1 MIGGSDFAEGQ
12 TPLNADELLGLI
24 PPITRHGELNELEQ
38 LNIVAAEGALF
49 TRRPPSTLLD
59 EKYILRVHKRMFGEV
74 WRWAGKF
81 RVSDKNIGCPWPDVP
96 NELRA
101 LLGDVKFWIEANS
114 FQPDD
119 IGIRF
124 HHRLV
129 AIHLFPNGN
138 GRHARMMADLLA
150 VRLGRPRF
158 SWGSAHP
165 DNAGDVRRRYIQALR
180 AADNHDIAPLVTF
193 ARA

>member
-1 MIGGSDFAEGQ
+1 MIGDVEFAEGQ
-12 TPLNADELLGLI
+12 TPLNTDELLGLI
-24 PPITRHGELNELEQ
+24 PPITRHNELNELEQ
-38 LNIVAAEGALF
+38 LNIIAAEGSLF
-49 TRRPPSTLLD
+49 ARRPPTALLD

-81 RVSDKNIGCPWPDVP
+81 RSSDKNIGCPWPALPV
-96 NELRA
+96 ELRM
-101 LLGDVKFWIEANS
+101 LLGDVKFWIEAEIYL
-114 FQPDD
+114 PDE
-119 IGIRF
+119 IGVRF

-158 SWGSAHP
+158 SWGSTHL
-165 DNAGDVRRRYIQALR
+165 DKAGDVRRRYIDALR
-180 AADNHDIAPLVTF
+180 ATDNHDIAPLLIF
-193 ARA
+193 ARE